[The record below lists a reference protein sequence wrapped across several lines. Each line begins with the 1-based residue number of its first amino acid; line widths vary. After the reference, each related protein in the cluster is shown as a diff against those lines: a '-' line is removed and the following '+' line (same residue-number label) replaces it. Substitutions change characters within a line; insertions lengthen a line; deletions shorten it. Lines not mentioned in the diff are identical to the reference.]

1 VSPSHSAIRR
11 QAQLSAA
18 ESCATL
24 IWRNSSLSPPCL
36 FYIAGLGLAQAGEGL
51 HIEKARQK
59 LAFLPEFDGLG
70 VPNRTDT
77 LAWLRHY
84 FAFSYVAEN
93 GTEAVRDR
101 EWGEIPSSPQHVRTA
116 TTLRVLGKSSADPL
130 LKRSLVVALVGDA
143 WSPDK

>member
-1 VSPSHSAIRR
+1 M
-11 QAQLSAA
+11 
-18 ESCATL
+18 

-59 LAFLPEFDGLG
+59 LAFLQEFDGLG
-70 VPNRTDT
+70 VPNRTDS

-84 FAFSYVAEN
+84 FASSYVAQN
-93 GTEAVRDR
+93 GTEASPNT
-101 EWGEIPSSPQHVRTA
+101 EWGVVPRSLQPVRTA
-116 TTLRVLGKSSADPL
+116 TSLSKLNKGPEDPL